1 MAVLSVLKIM
11 FLMQTNYVKVHGTFF
26 FVYVDRGCVHK
37 EYVVRSTHLDEFV
50 SLMHPF
56 DAVVITK
63 VITTTCVFPHKFQW
77 YKSL

>member
-11 FLMQTNYVKVHGTFF
+11 FLMKTNFVKVHGTFF
-26 FVYVDRGCVHK
+26 FVFVDRGCVHK

-50 SLMHPF
+50 ALMHPF

-63 VITTTCVFPHKFQW
+63 VLTTTCVFPNRYQW